1 VSSGFSVRVLAGV
14 RTLAPGYF
22 ALVMATGILSVGLDA
37 EGYTAASEVLLVIA
51 AVAYVLLVV
60 LNVWRI
66 LAYPRQV
73 AQDFRSP
80 QVAFFFYTFV
90 AGTNVLGTR
99 LALDGDIV
107 PAALLLGLSCRVWL
121 VLGYAVPWAVIL
133 HRQGR
138 ETLSGM
144 NGAWFVWAV
153 ACQSVAVL
161 SATLEPALFPLR
173 AFLSI
178 IAFAS
183 WSVGIILYAIIGI
196 AVVVRL
202 LVYGITP
209 ETMGPPY
216 WVAMGA
222 ASITVLAGSRVV
234 EMQATPMT
242 EVTTSLAAGGS
253 VVFWSFATWLI
264 PVLVAVGWWRHVR
277 HRVPLRY
284 EPALWSIIFPLGMYA
299 VCGINLGEADALPVV
314 AWTGRLFLWLAL
326 AAWLV
331 VFVATGMH
339 LVRWL
344 RGRARMSVETE
355 APTL

>member
-1 VSSGFSVRVLAGV
+1 MTQGFPARARAAV
-14 RTLAPGYF
+14 RTLPPGYF
-22 ALVMATGILSVGLDA
+22 ALVMATGILSVGLHA
-37 EGYTAASEVLLVIA
+37 EGFDVASEVLLVIA

-60 LNVWRI
+60 LNVWRVI
-66 LAYPRQV
+66 RYPRVV
-73 AQDFRSP
+73 ADDFRSP
-80 QVAFFFYTFV
+80 EVAFFFYTFV

-99 LALDGDIV
+99 LALDDDLILSTT
-107 PAALLLGLSCRVWL
+107 LLALSCVVWL

-133 HRQGR
+133 QRRGA

-144 NGAWFVWAV
+144 NGSWFVWAV

-161 SATLEPALFPLR
+161 SATLEPSLPPLR

-196 AVVVRL
+196 AVVIRL
-202 LVYGITP
+202 LVHGITP

-234 EMQATPMT
+234 EMKATPMT
-242 EVTTSLAAGGS
+242 AVTTGLAAGGS

-264 PVLVAVGWWRHVR
+264 PVLVAVGWWRHIT
-277 HRVPLRY
+277 HRVPLSY
-284 EPALWSIIFPLGMYA
+284 EPALWSIVFPLGMYA

-331 VFVATGMH
+331 VFVATGIH
-339 LVRWL
+339 IARWL
-344 RGRARMSVETE
+344 GVERSVQRT
-355 APTL
+355 

>member
-1 VSSGFSVRVLAGV
+1 
-14 RTLAPGYF
+14 
-22 ALVMATGILSVGLDA
+22 MATGILSVGLHA
-37 EGYTAASEVLLVIA
+37 EGFLVASEALLVIA
-51 AVAYVLLVV
+51 AIAYLLLVV

-66 LAYPRQV
+66 VAYPREV
-73 AQDFRSP
+73 VHDFRSP

-99 LALDGDIV
+99 LAVDGDTL
-107 PAALLLGLSCRVWL
+107 PAAVLLGLSCLVWL

-133 HRQGR
+133 DRRGK

-161 SATLEPALFPLR
+161 SATLEPELPPLR

-196 AVVVRL
+196 TVVVRL

-209 ETMGPPY
+209 EGMGPPY

-222 ASITVLAGSRVV
+222 ASITVLAGSHVV
-234 EMQATPMT
+234 EMKATAMT
-242 EVTTSLAAGGS
+242 AVTTSLAAGGS

-264 PVLVAVGWWRHVR
+264 PVLVAVGWWRHVT
-277 HRVPLRY
+277 HKVPLRY
-284 EPALWSIIFPLGMYA
+284 EPALWSIVFPLGMYA

-314 AWTGRLFLWLAL
+314 AWTGRIFLWLAL

-331 VFVATGMH
+331 VFIATCVH
-339 LVRWL
+339 LVRSM
-344 RGRARMSVETE
+344 RRTHVDDISRAPVDG
-355 APTL
+355 A